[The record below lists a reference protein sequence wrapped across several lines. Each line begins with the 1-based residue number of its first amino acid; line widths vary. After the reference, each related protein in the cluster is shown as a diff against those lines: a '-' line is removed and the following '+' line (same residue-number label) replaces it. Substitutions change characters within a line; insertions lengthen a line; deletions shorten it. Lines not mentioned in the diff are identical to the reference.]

1 MRVDGKIIANEMT
14 VFIFLG
20 VVIELS
26 FDLPR
31 PLKGPLM
38 SSSFLKTFFLFATIS
53 CAFGQTAVIKQV
65 ANAASGSGKVIVPQM
80 LVSIYGSNLADQIV
94 AAPITSFPTTLGA
107 TSVTFNGIPAPLLYV
122 SPGQINAQVPGGVQ
136 GSASAD
142 VVVQTTVGASAAFPV
157 AVTPM
162 GLSDASTPSFGSAP
176 GIFTQG
182 SSGCGQAAALNIH
195 ADGSS
200 TPNTPQ
206 SSFDPQQDLGFAI
219 YLTGLGYFAGRTD
232 ALPYTFN
239 APDNRNT
246 QFGVTV
252 GAVPGVG
259 HASTNLSTSYAGP
272 APGLIGVD
280 QVNAMYYNF
289 GPMVT
294 VPLPEGCRMPLFVIG
309 SGTTALPSQ
318 LANVSIHSGGGACTD
333 LPMASV
339 AVATWQQNVIS
350 DTTGMSSS
358 TSVAVQFSQ
367 GPGILGP
374 QPPPVVDVPT
384 AESYGSAAPPP
395 AVCAASFPGTMDVG
409 TLTVTTPGSHPVS
422 LSSQNQN
429 GVISYQLPPSPG
441 TMQGGTYSIA
451 DSVRLSSVGPFTAN
465 ATLPAPITVTTNLN
479 PGTPISLPFTV
490 NWTGGGA
497 ESVVTVQLNVLVP
510 GQLTTPVL
518 SATSAATDGTRT
530 LTLPTAPASLFSM
543 PPGAAVEIIVTQQPA
558 QVPANPFIAAG
569 LTLGGEQA
577 WNYVFDFKGLV
588 AQ

>member
-1 MRVDGKIIANEMT
+1 
-14 VFIFLG
+14 
-20 VVIELS
+20 
-26 FDLPR
+26 
-31 PLKGPLM
+31 M
-38 SSSFLKTFFLFATIS
+38 SSSFLELFKPIRTLFFFATIS

-65 ANAASGSGKVIVPQM
+65 ANAASGSSKVIVPQM
-80 LVSIYGSNLADQIV
+80 LVSIYGSNLANQIV
-94 AAPITSFPTTLGA
+94 AAPITSFPTTLGG
-107 TSVTFNGIPAPLLYV
+107 TTVTFNGVPAPLLYV
-122 SPGQINAQVPGGVQ
+122 SAGQINAQVPGGIQ
-136 GSASAD
+136 GSASAN
-142 VVVQTTVGASAAFPV
+142 VIVETAVGPSAAFPV
-157 AVTPM
+157 TVTPM
-162 GLSDASTPSFGSAP
+162 GITSASPSIASFGSAP
-176 GIFTQG
+176 GIFTQD

-206 SSFDPQQDLGFAI
+206 SSFDPQQDAGFAI

-232 ALPYTFN
+232 GLPYTFN
-239 APDNRNT
+239 ASDNRNT

-252 GAVPGVG
+252 GAVPGVD
-259 HASTNLSTSYAGP
+259 HASTNLATSYAGP
-272 APGLIGVD
+272 APGFVGVD
-280 QVNAMYYNF
+280 QINAMYYNF

-309 SGTTALPSQ
+309 SGTTALSSQ
-318 LANVSIHSGGGACTD
+318 LVNVSIHSGGGACTD
-333 LPMASV
+333 QPTASV
-339 AVATWQQNVIS
+339 GVATWQQNVIS

-374 QPPPVVDVPT
+374 EPPPVVSVAPS
-384 AESYGSAAPPP
+384 ENYGSAAPPP

-422 LSSQNQN
+422 LQSQNQN

-441 TMQGGTYSIA
+441 TIQGGTYSIA

-465 ATLPAPITVTTNLN
+465 ATLPAPIMVTTNLN

-518 SATSAATDGTRT
+518 SATSPATDGMRT
-530 LTLPTAPASLFSM
+530 LTLPAPPASVFSM
-543 PPGAAVEIIVTQQPA
+543 PSGAAVEIIVTQQPA

-569 LTLGGEQA
+569 LTLGGEQG
-577 WNYVFDFKGLV
+577 WNYTFDFKGLV